1 MSAEDHYRADNI
13 WGLYRV
19 IWRVTGRQQLLLIG
33 LAVVVAALAAAPLR
47 FQQLVINS
55 LVEGGTISRVAWLC
69 AGFLAVTLLSAAL
82 KFALNYRLSIVGE
95 DIVLR
100 IRERLYANYVSDVA
114 TGAPGAPKRGTLVTM
129 LAAEAESVG
138 AFAGSAIASPL
149 VQVGTL
155 VSVIAFILASQ
166 PLLGA
171 LALGVVVPQAAIVLA
186 MQQRINR
193 RVRERVQAL
202 RDASDRISESDL
214 KRMED
219 EVVADFRDVFEI
231 RRRLFLLKLSSKFA
245 LSTISVTGAVGIL
258 FLGGWLVLN
267 DRSDVG
273 TVVASLTGLTRIEGP
288 WRELVSFF
296 RNASTVRVKYA
307 MLARSIIPRLAGM
320 Q

>member
-1 MSAEDHYRADNI
+1 MTAEARYLADNI
-13 WGLYRV
+13 WDLYRV
-19 IWRVTGRQQLLLIG
+19 IGRITGRQQVLLIG
-33 LAVVVAALAAAPLR
+33 LSIVVAALAAAPLK

-55 LVEGGTISRVAWLC
+55 LVEDGEVSRVAWLC
-69 AGFLAVTLLSAAL
+69 AGFLAATLLSAGL
-82 KFALNYRLSIVGE
+82 KFALSYRLSVVGE

-100 IRERLYANYVSDVA
+100 IRERLYAKYVSDIA
-114 TGAPGAPKRGTLVTM
+114 SGAPDAPERGTLVTM
-129 LAAEAESVG
+129 LAADAESVG
-138 AFAGSAIASPL
+138 AFAGAAIASPL
-149 VQVGTL
+149 VQLGTL

-186 MQQRINR
+186 MQARINR

-202 RDASDRISESDL
+202 RDASDRISDSDL
-214 KRMED
+214 KRVEE
-219 EVVADFRDVFEI
+219 EVVADFRDVFET
-231 RRRLFLLKLSSKFA
+231 RRKLFLLKLSSKFA
-245 LSTISVTGAVGIL
+245 LSAISMAGAVGIL

-307 MLARSIIPRLAGM
+307 MLARSIIPRLAAS
-320 Q
+320 